1 LRCEKSALQFLAVS
15 YLRFWGG
22 DFSTPS
28 TQTRKYF
35 MSKDALKD
43 IQQALNII
51 RSATDKEQYANKV
64 KAMELVT
71 QSLLSQIQ
79 TLKPLA
85 LVKNK
90 AQQKKHITQTFTFAN
105 TKITQH
111 AKVCK

>member
-1 LRCEKSALQFLAVS
+1 
-15 YLRFWGG
+15 
-22 DFSTPS
+22 
-28 TQTRKYF
+28 

-85 LVKNK
+85 VVKNK
-90 AQQKKHITQTFTFAN
+90 AQHTNLHLCQYQNHSTRQSLQIVQMLLCQINPIPKQILQVITRR
-105 TKITQH
+105 
-111 AKVCK
+111 

>member
-1 LRCEKSALQFLAVS
+1 
-15 YLRFWGG
+15 
-22 DFSTPS
+22 
-28 TQTRKYF
+28 

-90 AQQKKHITQTFTFAN
+90 AQQKKHSTQTFTFAN